1 MSDKRPAGPDRLPLK
16 PGMLLK
22 GKWNGNVYRLE
33 RPLGAGSNGQVWLA
47 SRGGA
52 PCALKLGLDAA
63 DLQGETNVLASLERG
78 DRNRPS
84 FLLDA
89 DDARL
94 GGRDVPFYAMR
105 YVPGMPV
112 RKFVGRYGPGAVATA
127 GGHLLDRLV
136 ELHEAGWVFGD
147 LKCDNV
153 LVAPGGQVTL
163 VDYGGAT
170 RIGRSVRQFTE
181 IYDRGYWRAGNRTA
195 DPAYD
200 WFSAAVLWIHALD
213 GERLMRLTRSLPP
226 QHRHPRELM
235 RLVRTHPHL
244 KAMEIWMR
252 MALEGRFG
260 STREAS
266 RRWKECAA
274 GLGGG
279 VPDGIPAWMA
289 GMVAVTLALAA
300 VAAALWFAR

>member
-1 MSDKRPAGPDRLPLK
+1 MVF
-16 PGMLLK
+16 K

-33 RPLGAGSNGQVWLA
+33 RLLGAGSNGQVWLA
-47 SRGGA
+47 SRGGV

-63 DLQGETNVLASLERG
+63 DLQGETNILAALERG
-78 DRNRPS
+78 GRNRTPY
-84 FLLDA
+84 LLDA

-94 GGRDVPFYAMR
+94 GGQDIPFYAMR

-112 RKFVGRYGPGAVATA
+112 RQFVRRRGPRAVAAA
-127 GGHLLDRLV
+127 GSHLLDRLA

-195 DPAYD
+195 EPAYD
-200 WFSAAVLWIHALD
+200 WFSAAVLWVHALD
-213 GERLMRLTRSLPP
+213 GDRLMRLTRTLPP
-226 QHRHPRELM
+226 QNRHPRELL
-235 RLVRTHPHL
+235 RLVHTHPYLRH
-244 KAMEIWMR
+244 MEIWMR
-252 MALEGRFG
+252 MALEGRF
-260 STREAS
+260 SDTREAT
-266 RRWKECAA
+266 RRWREQAVRLDHAA
-274 GLGGG
+274 
-279 VPDGIPAWMA
+279 PDGIPGWMA
-289 GMVAVTLALAA
+289 GM
-300 VAAALWFAR
+300 AAATLVLGAATAVLWFVR